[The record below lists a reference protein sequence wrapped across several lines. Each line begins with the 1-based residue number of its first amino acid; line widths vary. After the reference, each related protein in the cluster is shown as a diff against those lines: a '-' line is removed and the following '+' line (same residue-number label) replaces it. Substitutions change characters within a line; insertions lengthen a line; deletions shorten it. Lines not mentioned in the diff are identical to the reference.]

1 MKLIKPDEDR
11 ASEYLEI
18 CIEYSFENN
27 SRHGGIDTLEKAV
40 QRIRKDISLEYTSTH
55 SQEVKT
61 VTRWLV
67 DKGNTLIGTCRL
79 RTELRNVESNL
90 DGHIGYDI
98 RPSCRKLGYGTVVLK
113 LALEEIRVYG
123 IKNILITCDEDNI
136 GSRKIIEK
144 NGGYYEKTFFDKS
157 EQKNV
162 RRYWINLERINP

>member
-1 MKLIKPDEDR
+1 
-11 ASEYLEI
+11 
-18 CIEYSFENN
+18 
-27 SRHGGIDTLEKAV
+27 
-40 QRIRKDISLEYTSTH
+40 
-55 SQEVKT
+55 
-61 VTRWLV
+61 
-67 DKGNTLIGTCRL
+67 
-79 RTELRNVESNL
+79 
-90 DGHIGYDI
+90 
-98 RPSCRKLGYGTVVLK
+98 VVLK